1 MMGFEW
7 AELDAR
13 ECFNISNDEEYL
25 LEKGDL
31 KNYFLSKEDDLD
43 LHVNNL
49 KAKFPNI
56 DVEQIKLQLS
66 KLRLSEIYNFNS
78 WGNI

>member
-49 KAKFPNI
+49 KENSLI
-56 DVEQIKLQLS
+56 LMLS
-66 KLRLSEIYNFNS
+66 KSNCNYQN
-78 WGNI
+78 